1 MKVAEQ
7 DIPLSSQVMDRSVIA
22 AERTAAR
29 ARDAS
34 PSAAEPARRRRW
46 AINGDFVTLRRNGVA
61 RYAREVTR
69 QLDRLLAEGHPLTRN
84 LDIELIVPRTPD
96 EDLQRIPVRVVPEF
110 RTPRLPQFWVQMQ
123 LPFYVRGGL
132 LSFCNLAPVA
142 TSRHIACIH
151 DLHTKLMPESYG
163 RGFRLAHQIILPLV
177 GRRAARI
184 TTVSG
189 LSKQHLIEHGV
200 APEPKISITYNGS
213 DHARAWDA
221 GRSQLANHRGRPY
234 AICFGRPEKYKNT
247 ELLVAL
253 APKLDALG
261 LDLWVVGD
269 TDPEMFA
276 EHLSGTT
283 NVRLLGRIGDDD
295 LAKALSGAVCFL
307 FPSRIEG
314 FGIPA
319 VEAMIHRCPV
329 VASTA
334 QCLPEVCGDAALY
347 ADPDDLDGWLAAV
360 ARLHGDPEL
369 RAQLAALGAARA
381 ERYSWRAI
389 AERYLALMAEV
400 DGIAPECSKDV

>member
-1 MKVAEQ
+1 LKVAGQ
-7 DIPLSSQVMDRSVIA
+7 DIALSSQVMDRSAVA
-22 AERTAAR
+22 AERSPAR
-29 ARDAS
+29 TPDVL
-34 PSAAEPARRRRW
+34 SAGSAQGRRRRW

-69 QLDRLLAEGHPLTRN
+69 QLDELLAEGHPLTRD
-84 LDIELIVPRTPD
+84 LDIELIVPRIPD
-96 EDLQRIPVRVVPEF
+96 EALQRIPVRLVPEF
-110 RTPRLPQFWVQMQ
+110 RYPRLPQFWVQAQ
-123 LPFYVRGGL
+123 LPFHVRGGL

-163 RGFRLAHQIILPLV
+163 RGFRLAHQVILPLV

-189 LSKQHLIEHGV
+189 LSKQHLVEHGV
-200 APEPKISITYNGS
+200 AAEQKISITYNGS

-221 GRSQLANHRGRPY
+221 SRSQLVNDRSRPY
-234 AICFGRPEKYKNT
+234 AICFGRPERYKNT

-253 APKLDALG
+253 APKLDAIG

-269 TDPEMFA
+269 TDPQMFS
-276 EHLSGTT
+276 EHLSGST

-295 LAKALSGAVCFL
+295 LAKALSGATCFL

-329 VASTA
+329 IASTA

-347 ADPDDLDGWLAAV
+347 ADPDDLDAWLAAV
-360 ARLHGDPEL
+360 TRLNGDREL
-369 RAQLAALGAARA
+369 RAQLVALGVARA
-381 ERYSWRAI
+381 DRYSWRAI
-389 AERYLALMAEV
+389 AERYLTLMAEV
-400 DGIAPECSKDV
+400 DGIMPECGADV

>member
-1 MKVAEQ
+1 MNRSAVVAET
-7 DIPLSSQVMDRSVIA
+7 SQVHGTAPVG
-22 AERTAAR
+22 ERPGT
-29 ARDAS
+29 
-34 PSAAEPARRRRW
+34 RRRW

-69 QLDRLLAEGHPLTRN
+69 QLDGLIAEGHPLARD
-84 LDIELIVPRTPD
+84 LDVELIAPRQPD
-96 EDLQRIPVRVVPEF
+96 ESLQCIPVRVVPEF
-110 RTPRLPQFWVQMQ
+110 RYPRLPQFWVQMQ
-123 LPFYVRGGL
+123 LPFHVQGGL

-142 TSRHIACIH
+142 VNRHIACIH

-163 RGFRLAHQIILPLV
+163 RLFRLAHQVILPLV
-177 GRRAARI
+177 GRRAQRI

-189 LSKQHLIEHGV
+189 LSKQHLVEHGV
-200 APEPKISITYNGS
+200 APEQKISVTYNGS

-221 GRSQLANHRGRPY
+221 SRSRLNAGTRPY
-234 AICFGRPEKYKNT
+234 AVCFGRPEKYKNT
-247 ELLVAL
+247 QLLVAL
-253 APKLDALG
+253 APKLAQIG

-269 TDPEMFA
+269 IDQDMFA
-276 EHLSGTT
+276 GLPAATS

-295 LAKALSGAVCFL
+295 LAKALSGATCFL

-334 QCLPEVCGDAALY
+334 KCLPEICGEAALY
-347 ADPDDLDGWLAAV
+347 ADPDDLDSWFEAV
-360 ARLHGDPEL
+360 RRLSSDTTMRDQLIEL
-369 RAQLAALGAARA
+369 GLARA

-400 DGIAPECSKDV
+400 DGVVPEPRAQA